1 MALSS
6 ENSVANGG
14 KGEISKEEDWKHG
27 ERNIFERVWCGL
39 LSLHICSNCHIPYV
53 TRISI
58 DVGAGSVDMLFILLL
73 PSRSAFS

>member
-6 ENSVANGG
+6 EHSVANGG
-14 KGEISKEEDWKHG
+14 KGEISKEEDWKHR
-27 ERNIFERVWCGL
+27 ERNIFERVWGWASFTAHL
-39 LSLHICSNCHIPYV
+39 FHCHIPYV